1 VRAVQVTEFRG
12 PSGVEVR
19 EIEVPVP
26 GENQVLI
33 EVRAAGVSFP
43 EVLHTYGRYHV
54 SPKPP
59 YSPGS
64 DVSGVVVSAPAG
76 SEFKAGDRVAA
87 FPRLP
92 NPSVDDPDSLMHM
105 LGGFAE
111 YAVATADMTFPLPE
125 VVSFE
130 EGVAL
135 TLNYLTAWFAL
146 VKRGQLRAGETVLVH
161 GAAGGV
167 GSAGIQVAKAFGA
180 GRVVAVT
187 STPQK
192 GEAAVKAGADVF
204 VPADGFRELVAKMGG
219 ADVILDPVGGG
230 RFADSLRILN
240 ADGRLVVVGFSGGE
254 VPTVQVNRLLFKNTA
269 VLGAGF
275 PYLPAR
281 PDVMRAAWD
290 AVAPLAASRELRPVI
305 ADTFPLEEA
314 SKALDLVESRR
325 SIGKVLLLPR

>member
-1 VRAVQVTEFRG
+1 MKAAQITEFRG

-19 EIEVPVP
+19 EIDIPTASD
-26 GENQVLI
+26 NQVLI

-54 SPKPP
+54 SPKLP

-64 DVSGVVVSAPAG
+64 DVSGVVVNAPAD
-76 SEFKAGDRVAA
+76 SEFKTGDRVAA

-92 NPSVDDPDSLMHM
+92 NRSPDDPDSLMHM

-111 YAVATADMTFPLPE
+111 YAVATADMTFPLPDA
-125 VVSFE
+125 VPFE

-135 TLNYLTAWFAL
+135 ALNYLTAWFAL
-146 VKRGQLRAGETVLVH
+146 IKRGQLGAGETVVVH

-187 STPQK
+187 STPEK
-192 GEAAVKAGADVF
+192 GAAAVNAGADVF
-204 VPADGFRELVAKMGG
+204 VPAERFREGVAELGG
-219 ADVILDPVGGG
+219 ADVILDPVGGS
-230 RFADSLRILN
+230 RFADSLRVLN
-240 ADGRLVVVGFSGGE
+240 SDGRLLVVGFTDGE
-254 VPTVQVNRLLFKNTA
+254 IPTVQVNRLLFKNTA
-269 VLGAGF
+269 VVGVGF

-281 PDVMRAAWD
+281 TDVMRAAWD
-290 AVAPLAASRELRPVI
+290 AVAPHAESRELKPLI
-305 ADTFPLEEA
+305 TDTFPLEEA

-325 SIGKVLLLPR
+325 SIGKVLLTPR